1 MNQRDPLEWLAVRI
15 ALGLVALIAVA
26 VIGAWKIDD
35 TRHPRPTRLAQTV
48 ACLEGRGLTPTVPA
62 GDPLSGTA
70 RAGSLRVTVEGSE
83 VIVSLAKSW
92 EEAARIERGYRLVGG
107 DLEGRLERRG
117 RSVFLWQ
124 GVATPTQQQT
134 MYDCKY

>member
-1 MNQRDPLEWLAVRI
+1 MNQPDPLEWLAVRI
-15 ALGLVALIAVA
+15 ALGVVGLIVVA
-26 VIGAWKIDD
+26 VLGAWKVDD

-48 ACLEGRGLTPTVPA
+48 ACLEGHGLTPVVPA
-62 GDPLSGTA
+62 GDPLSSTA

-117 RSVFLWQ
+117 RYVFLWQ
-124 GVATPTQQQT
+124 GIATPTQRQT
-134 MYDCKY
+134 MYDCQY